1 MKKALI
7 DYRGIVAQVESPEN
21 VFPVG
26 EPSYWVDC
34 QDDVIAYTW
43 AYNGETFIPPEDTSL
58 SNAIAVK
65 LSQIESD
72 RDAAC
77 VANVGAHGRTWQ
89 ADKTSQELL
98 GQAITLA
105 SAGLPLPAE
114 WRDADNNNMA
124 ITTIGDLLVIAG
136 AIAYQVQVSYATSWM
151 RKAAVDA
158 ATTAEEVDAA

>member
-1 MKKALI
+1 MRAARIENEIVADVWEVPALDCYEGITLI
-7 DYRGIVAQVESPEN
+7 DAGEAGIGWTYAN
-21 VFPVG
+21 GVF
-26 EPSYWVDC
+26 
-34 QDDVIAYTW
+34 T
-43 AYNGETFIPPEDTSL
+43 PPPKSL
-58 SNAIAVK
+58 ADAIAEK
-65 LSQIESD
+65 LRQIEHD

-77 VANVGAHGRTWQ
+77 IASVGAHARTWQ

-136 AIAYQVQVSYATSWM
+136 AIAYQAQAAYATSWM